1 MNGNLNKTMKTLKFL
16 KEYSKSLQALG
27 WVLVQFNIIIA
38 VVFFWFMVFTY
49 YEPYQQIAFVM
60 LKFFRLAIFI
70 FVLGFII
77 YYLAHFLQEIV
88 FKRQMRK
95 VRIKVK

>member
-1 MNGNLNKTMKTLKFL
+1 MNGKLTKTMKTLKFL

>member
-1 MNGNLNKTMKTLKFL
+1 MNGNLNKTTKLLNFL
-16 KEYSKSLQALG
+16 KNYSKSLQALG